1 MKTALAALAVFTL
14 GGAGSWQRLPASPVR
29 AETARGAVWTGKRV
43 LVFGRHSITAKD
55 ARGNPYV
62 VKTVDVA
69 ASYDPAAKAW
79 QKLTPPVGAGYSPS
93 YATVWTGTRMLV
105 WGPFDALSYDPAA
118 NRWRTLPRP
127 PTNAGRLAVWTG
139 KELVGWGGGCCGDAF
154 SDGAAYNPA
163 TNRWRK
169 LPVSPLA
176 GSQSPV
182 GAWTGREL
190 VILVGNLD
198 PDGKPWPARL
208 ARAAAYDPARN
219 SWRRLPPLPDGHT
232 GALAVWDGKEV
243 LVVGGGKRGG
253 FAFDP
258 ATNRWRRIDVPA
270 LFGVAV
276 TAWTGPRLLAL
287 GGRSGFAF
295 DPRTNRSTRLPA
307 APFAVGD
314 VGWTWTGR
322 GLFVW
327 NGRAAAAYMP

>member
-69 ASYDPAAKAW
+69 A
-79 QKLTPPVGAGYSPS
+79 
-93 YATVWTGTRMLV
+93 
-105 WGPFDALSYDPAA
+105 SYDPAA